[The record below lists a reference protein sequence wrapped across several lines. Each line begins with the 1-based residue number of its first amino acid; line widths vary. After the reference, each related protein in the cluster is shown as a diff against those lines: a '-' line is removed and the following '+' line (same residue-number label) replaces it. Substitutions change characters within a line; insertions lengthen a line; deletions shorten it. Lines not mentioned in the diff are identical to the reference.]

1 MSVYLSADCHVFQV
15 VVLSIIGGEEG
26 CLVDVEDCADANL
39 LLKDWAATL
48 SFGSGKFDF
57 H

>member
-1 MSVYLSADCHVFQV
+1 MSVYLSAECHVFQV